1 MKIVKSDRKM
11 EHLRSQLNK
20 GHYLIEHAT
29 HFREAG
35 VPEDLR
41 ADFSTDLLA
50 HPQDSLDIRCK
61 DRFHLG
67 ANQTII
73 T

>member
-1 MKIVKSDRKM
+1 M
-11 EHLRSQLNK
+11 EHQRSQLNK
-20 GHYLIEHAT
+20 GYYLIEHAT

-41 ADFSTDLLA
+41 ADFPTNLLA
-50 HPQDSLDIRCK
+50 RPQDSLDIRCK
-61 DRFHLG
+61 DNVHLG
-67 ANQTII
+67 ANQPII